1 MNEPN
6 LATKNTVL
14 IVSFE
19 ERNEAKKAAGKL
31 ENGENALGF
40 DEEAK
45 HWFAKPGADL
55 SKLSKWLPD
64 QHKGNPV
71 QDNNPAAEFG
81 ATLAEAGFELDGL
94 PVMDGKKHRVRTADD
109 KKGEKTGVYAGY
121 LDGVPAGWYQDHR
134 IHDQPV
140 KWVSTGQQVD
150 AEAQAHLR
158 AIAAQN
164 RIDRENALQR
174 QYAHNARRSGQ
185 VYNAM
190 PVADGSQEYLV
201 NKGVKAF
208 PGVKA
213 DKKNRVVI
221 PLVNE
226 EGEVRTLQRISA
238 NGFKSLKKNGQ
249 KTGNFFVV
257 GGELKNGEPVLYAE
271 GYSTAASISEATN
284 RPVVMTVDAGNL
296 PKVADKLKD
305 KYPDSLHVVLGDDDR
320 KNAVNKGMA
329 KAEEAATIANGVF
342 TVPAFTAEEKERG
355 LTDFNDLHQSRG
367 LDAVRDQVEGII
379 TEHTHKAET
388 MADKEHE
395 AINTGPVITE
405 NFEREMD
412 AALNVNHSSID
423 LEPYQSEE
431 DEYAEYMDQYYGEQN
446 AAPVPVA
453 AAEQNT
459 APAPVAAAEQNT
471 APAPVA
477 AAEQNAAPAPVAAAE
492 QNDDVEN
499 SIEPHIEQEKAQTA
513 DDDVR
518 AWLSSSRVSTA
529 DMLAEDD
536 EREGRKREEF
546 KQVEPDA
553 EEPVFKRQPQD
564 QDYFEDSSYKPV
576 VPDRVAKSYIEVE
589 GKYYF
594 QNRPDSLAFVDK
606 GAKLQTK
613 LSNSQVAGSMIDIAE
628 ARGWTEIQVK
638 GTEDFRREAWLQA
651 TARGLTAHGYKPKEE
666 DLARL
671 KKVAG
676 ERNINEV
683 EAREVADNVKTS
695 PSAPSGTT
703 SKNQSE
709 APTSKTGTTESSST
723 AQGKNEGAKVEAEEK
738 VNKLAGKLVEH
749 GVAPYEHKKDNKDNY
764 YVTLENADGKQ
775 STTWG
780 VDLQRAMAESEA
792 QPGDHV
798 ELENLGR
805 KAVTV
810 EKDVKDETGKVVKKE
825 TINTFRNSWQ
835 VKADAIRD
843 QERPAR
849 EIVKE
854 HPDLVNEITAVKL
867 AEKVSQSM
875 NADDKERFMSRVRD
889 KLADKVASGEKGPEL
904 KIKEVQTVDN
914 PRVKD
919 TELER

>member
-431 DEYAEYMDQYYGEQN
+431 DEYAEYMDQYHGEQN
-446 AAPVPVA
+446 A
-453 AAEQNT
+453 
-459 APAPVAAAEQNT
+459 

-613 LSNSQVAGSMIDIAE
+613 LSNNQVAGSMIDIAE

-904 KIKEVQTVDN
+904 KIKEVQTIDN

>member
-40 DEEAK
+40 NEEAK

-431 DEYAEYMDQYYGEQN
+431 DEY
-446 AAPVPVA
+446 
-453 AAEQNT
+453 
-459 APAPVAAAEQNT
+459 
-471 APAPVA
+471 
-477 AAEQNAAPAPVAAAE
+477 
-492 QNDDVEN
+492 DVEN

-553 EEPVFKRQPQD
+553 EEPVFKRQSQD

-703 SKNQSE
+703 SQNQSE

-749 GVAPYEHKKDNKDNY
+749 GAAPYEHKKDNKDNY

-904 KIKEVQTVDN
+904 KIKEVQTADN

>member
-342 TVPAFTAEEKERG
+342 TVPAFTDEEKERG

-446 AAPVPVA
+446 A
-453 AAEQNT
+453 E
-459 APAPVAAAEQNT
+459 PAPVAAT
-471 APAPVA
+471 
-477 AAEQNAAPAPVAAAE
+477 EQNAEPDPVAAAE

-499 SIEPHIEQEKAQTA
+499 SIEPHIEQEKAQSA

-703 SKNQSE
+703 SKNQPE

-723 AQGKNEGAKVEAEEK
+723 TQGKNEGAKVEAEEK

-749 GVAPYEHKKDNKDNY
+749 GTAPYEHKKDNKDNY

-849 EIVKE
+849 EIVNE

>member
-164 RIDRENALQR
+164 RIDRENALQQ
-174 QYAHNARRSGQ
+174 QYAHNARRAGQ

-201 NKGVKAF
+201 KKGVKAF
-208 PGVKA
+208 PGVKT

-329 KAEEAATIANGVF
+329 KAEEAAIIANGVF

-446 AAPVPVA
+446 TSPAPVA
-453 AAEQNT
+453 AAEQN
-459 APAPVAAAEQNT
+459 AEPAPVAAAEQNT
-471 APAPVA
+471 
-477 AAEQNAAPAPVAAAE
+477 
-492 QNDDVEN
+492 DVEN

-683 EAREVADNVKTS
+683 EAREVADSVKTS

-723 AQGKNEGAKVEAEEK
+723 TQGKNEGAKVEAEEK

-749 GVAPYEHKKDNKDNY
+749 GAAPYEHKKDNKDNY

-904 KIKEVQTVDN
+904 KIKEVQTVNN

>member
-453 AAEQNT
+453 AAEQN
-459 APAPVAAAEQNT
+459 
-471 APAPVA
+471 
-477 AAEQNAAPAPVAAAE
+477 AAPTPVAAAE

-553 EEPVFKRQPQD
+553 EEPVFKRQSQD

-749 GVAPYEHKKDNKDNY
+749 GAAPYEHKKDNKDNY

-875 NADDKERFMSRVRD
+875 NADDKERFMNRVRD

>member
-81 ATLAEAGFELDGL
+81 TTLAEAGFELDGL

-201 NKGVKAF
+201 KKGVKAF

-329 KAEEAATIANGVF
+329 KAEEAAIIANGVF

-446 AAPVPVA
+446 A
-453 AAEQNT
+453 E
-459 APAPVAAAEQNT
+459 
-471 APAPVA
+471 PAPVA
-477 AAEQNAAPAPVAAAE
+477 AAEQNA
-492 QNDDVEN
+492 DVEN

-553 EEPVFKRQPQD
+553 EESVFKRQPQD

-723 AQGKNEGAKVEAEEK
+723 TQGKNEGAKVEAEEK

-749 GVAPYEHKKDNKDNY
+749 GAAPYEHKKDNKDNY

>member
-201 NKGVKAF
+201 KKGVKAF

-320 KNAVNKGMA
+320 KNTVNKGMA

-367 LDAVRDQVEGII
+367 LDVVRDQVEGII

-446 AAPVPVA
+446 AAPTPVA
-453 AAEQNT
+453 AAEQNA
-459 APAPVAAAEQNT
+459 APTPM
-471 APAPVA
+471 A

-564 QDYFEDSSYKPV
+564 QDYFKDSSYKPV

-723 AQGKNEGAKVEAEEK
+723 TQGKNESAKVEAEEK

-749 GVAPYEHKKDNKDNY
+749 GAAPYEHKKDNKDNY

-798 ELENLGR
+798 ELKNLGR

>member
-423 LEPYQSEE
+423 LEPYQSED

-446 AAPVPVA
+446 AAP
-453 AAEQNT
+453 
-459 APAPVAAAEQNT
+459 APVAD
-471 APAPVA
+471 
-477 AAEQNAAPAPVAAAE
+477 AEQNAAPAPVAAAE
-492 QNDDVEN
+492 QNNDVEN

-749 GVAPYEHKKDNKDNY
+749 GAAPYEHKKDNKDNY

>member
-453 AAEQNT
+453 AAEQN
-459 APAPVAAAEQNT
+459 
-471 APAPVA
+471 
-477 AAEQNAAPAPVAAAE
+477 AAPTPVAAAE

-553 EEPVFKRQPQD
+553 EEPVFKRQSQD

-576 VPDRVAKSYIEVE
+576 VPDRVAKSYIEVK

-703 SKNQSE
+703 SQNQSE

-749 GVAPYEHKKDNKDNY
+749 GAAPYEHKKDNKDNY

>member
-453 AAEQNT
+453 AAEQN
-459 APAPVAAAEQNT
+459 
-471 APAPVA
+471 
-477 AAEQNAAPAPVAAAE
+477 AAPTPVAAAE

-499 SIEPHIEQEKAQTA
+499 SIELHIEQEKAQTA

-553 EEPVFKRQPQD
+553 EEPVFKRQSQD

-703 SKNQSE
+703 SQNQSE

-749 GVAPYEHKKDNKDNY
+749 GAAPYEHKKDNKDNY

-810 EKDVKDETGKVVKKE
+810 EKDIKDETGKVVKKE

>member
-431 DEYAEYMDQYYGEQN
+431 DEY
-446 AAPVPVA
+446 
-453 AAEQNT
+453 
-459 APAPVAAAEQNT
+459 
-471 APAPVA
+471 
-477 AAEQNAAPAPVAAAE
+477 
-492 QNDDVEN
+492 DVEN

-553 EEPVFKRQPQD
+553 EEPVFKRQSQD

-703 SKNQSE
+703 SQNQSE

-749 GVAPYEHKKDNKDNY
+749 GAAPYEHKKDNKDNY

>member
-140 KWVSTGQQVD
+140 KWVSTGQKVD
-150 AEAQAHLR
+150 SEAQAHLR

-431 DEYAEYMDQYYGEQN
+431 DEYAEYMDQYY
-446 AAPVPVA
+446 
-453 AAEQNT
+453 AEQNT
-459 APAPVAAAEQNT
+459 SPAPVAT
-471 APAPVA
+471 
-477 AAEQNAAPAPVAAAE
+477 AEQNAEPTPVAATE

-683 EAREVADNVKTS
+683 EAREVADSVKTS

-723 AQGKNEGAKVEAEEK
+723 TQGKNEGAKVEAEEK

-749 GVAPYEHKKDNKDNY
+749 GAAPYEHKKDNKDNY

-843 QERPAR
+843 QERTAR

-875 NADDKERFMSRVRD
+875 NAEDKERFMSRVRD

>member
-431 DEYAEYMDQYYGEQN
+431 DEY
-446 AAPVPVA
+446 
-453 AAEQNT
+453 
-459 APAPVAAAEQNT
+459 
-471 APAPVA
+471 
-477 AAEQNAAPAPVAAAE
+477 
-492 QNDDVEN
+492 DVEN

-553 EEPVFKRQPQD
+553 EEPVFKRQSQD

-628 ARGWTEIQVK
+628 TRGWTEIQVK

-703 SKNQSE
+703 SQNQSE

-749 GVAPYEHKKDNKDNY
+749 GAAPYEHKKDNKDNY

>member
-305 KYPDSLHVVLGDDDR
+305 KYPDSLHIVLGDDDR

-431 DEYAEYMDQYYGEQN
+431 DEYAEYMDQYY
-446 AAPVPVA
+446 
-453 AAEQNT
+453 AEQNT
-459 APAPVAAAEQNT
+459 SPAPVATAEQNAEPT
-471 APAPVA
+471 PVT
-477 AAEQNAAPAPVAAAE
+477 AAEQNAAPAPVAATE

-723 AQGKNEGAKVEAEEK
+723 TQGKNEGAKVEAEEK

-749 GVAPYEHKKDNKDNY
+749 GAAPYENKKDNKDNY

-792 QPGDHV
+792 QPGDHI

>member
-19 ERNEAKKAAGKL
+19 ERNEAKKAASKL

-40 DEEAK
+40 NEEAK

-71 QDNNPAAEFG
+71 QDNNPPAEFG

-150 AEAQAHLR
+150 SEAQAHLR

-226 EGEVRTLQRISA
+226 EGEVHTLQRISA

-431 DEYAEYMDQYYGEQN
+431 DEYAEYMDQYY
-446 AAPVPVA
+446 
-453 AAEQNT
+453 AEQNT
-459 APAPVAAAEQNT
+459 SPAPVAT
-471 APAPVA
+471 
-477 AAEQNAAPAPVAAAE
+477 AEQNAAPAPVAAAE

-723 AQGKNEGAKVEAEEK
+723 TQGKNEGAKVEAEEK

-749 GVAPYEHKKDNKDNY
+749 GAAPYEHKKDNKDNY

-792 QPGDHV
+792 QPGDHI

-875 NADDKERFMSRVRD
+875 TADDKERFMSRVRD
-889 KLADKVASGEKGPEL
+889 KLADKVANGEKGPEL

>member
-201 NKGVKAF
+201 KKGVKAF

-329 KAEEAATIANGVF
+329 KAEEAAIIANGVF

-405 NFEREMD
+405 SFEREMD

-446 AAPVPVA
+446 A
-453 AAEQNT
+453 E
-459 APAPVAAAEQNT
+459 
-471 APAPVA
+471 PAPVA
-477 AAEQNAAPAPVAAAE
+477 AAEQNA
-492 QNDDVEN
+492 DVEN

-576 VPDRVAKSYIEVE
+576 VPDRVVKSYIEVE

-695 PSAPSGTT
+695 PSAPSGTK

-749 GVAPYEHKKDNKDNY
+749 GAAPYEHKKDNKDNY

>member
-94 PVMDGKKHRVRTADD
+94 PVMDGKKHRVRTAGD

-459 APAPVAAAEQNT
+459 AA
-471 APAPVA
+471 APVA

-723 AQGKNEGAKVEAEEK
+723 AQGRNEGAKVEAEEK

-749 GVAPYEHKKDNKDNY
+749 GVAPYEHKKENKDNY

-792 QPGDHV
+792 QPGDHI

>member
-201 NKGVKAF
+201 QKGVKAF

-249 KTGNFFVV
+249 KTSNFFVV

-453 AAEQNT
+453 AAEQN
-459 APAPVAAAEQNT
+459 
-471 APAPVA
+471 
-477 AAEQNAAPAPVAAAE
+477 AAPTPVAAAE

-553 EEPVFKRQPQD
+553 EEPVFKRQSQD

-749 GVAPYEHKKDNKDNY
+749 GAAPYEHKKDNKDNY

>member
-459 APAPVAAAEQNT
+459 APAPVAAAEQNA

-477 AAEQNAAPAPVAAAE
+477 AAEQNAAP
-492 QNDDVEN
+492 
-499 SIEPHIEQEKAQTA
+499 
-513 DDDVR
+513 
-518 AWLSSSRVSTA
+518 
-529 DMLAEDD
+529 
-536 EREGRKREEF
+536 
-546 KQVEPDA
+546 
-553 EEPVFKRQPQD
+553 
-564 QDYFEDSSYKPV
+564 
-576 VPDRVAKSYIEVE
+576 
-589 GKYYF
+589 
-594 QNRPDSLAFVDK
+594 
-606 GAKLQTK
+606 
-613 LSNSQVAGSMIDIAE
+613 
-628 ARGWTEIQVK
+628 
-638 GTEDFRREAWLQA
+638 
-651 TARGLTAHGYKPKEE
+651 
-666 DLARL
+666 
-671 KKVAG
+671 
-676 ERNINEV
+676 
-683 EAREVADNVKTS
+683 
-695 PSAPSGTT
+695 
-703 SKNQSE
+703 
-709 APTSKTGTTESSST
+709 
-723 AQGKNEGAKVEAEEK
+723 
-738 VNKLAGKLVEH
+738 
-749 GVAPYEHKKDNKDNY
+749 
-764 YVTLENADGKQ
+764 
-775 STTWG
+775 
-780 VDLQRAMAESEA
+780 
-792 QPGDHV
+792 
-798 ELENLGR
+798 
-805 KAVTV
+805 
-810 EKDVKDETGKVVKKE
+810 
-825 TINTFRNSWQ
+825 
-835 VKADAIRD
+835 
-843 QERPAR
+843 
-849 EIVKE
+849 
-854 HPDLVNEITAVKL
+854 
-867 AEKVSQSM
+867 
-875 NADDKERFMSRVRD
+875 
-889 KLADKVASGEKGPEL
+889 
-904 KIKEVQTVDN
+904 
-914 PRVKD
+914 
-919 TELER
+919 

>member
-453 AAEQNT
+453 AAEQN
-459 APAPVAAAEQNT
+459 
-471 APAPVA
+471 
-477 AAEQNAAPAPVAAAE
+477 AAPTPVAAAE

-553 EEPVFKRQPQD
+553 EEPVFKRQSQD

-683 EAREVADNVKTS
+683 EAREIADNVKTS

-703 SKNQSE
+703 SKTQSE
-709 APTSKTGTTESSST
+709 APTSKTGPYESNSTT
-723 AQGKNEGAKVEAEEK
+723 QGKNESAKVETEEK

-749 GVAPYEHKKDNKDNY
+749 GAAPYEHKKDNKDNY

>member
-81 ATLAEAGFELDGL
+81 TTLAEAGFELDGL

-201 NKGVKAF
+201 KKGVKAF

-329 KAEEAATIANGVF
+329 KAEEAAIIANGVF

-446 AAPVPVA
+446 A
-453 AAEQNT
+453 E
-459 APAPVAAAEQNT
+459 
-471 APAPVA
+471 PAPVA
-477 AAEQNAAPAPVAAAE
+477 AAEQNAEPAPVAAAE
-492 QNDDVEN
+492 QNAEPAPVAAAEQNADVEN

-553 EEPVFKRQPQD
+553 EESVFKRQPQD

-703 SKNQSE
+703 TKNQSE

-723 AQGKNEGAKVEAEEK
+723 TQGKNEGAKVEAEEK

-749 GVAPYEHKKDNKDNY
+749 GAAPYEHKKDNKDNY

>member
-174 QYAHNARRSGQ
+174 QYAHNARRAGQ

-201 NKGVKAF
+201 KKGVKAF

-329 KAEEAATIANGVF
+329 KAEEAAIIANGVF

-412 AALNVNHSSID
+412 AALKVNHSSID

-431 DEYAEYMDQYYGEQN
+431 DEYAEYMDQYY
-446 AAPVPVA
+446 
-453 AAEQNT
+453 AEQNT
-459 APAPVAAAEQNT
+459 SPAPVVTAEQN
-471 APAPVA
+471 AEPAPVA
-477 AAEQNAAPAPVAAAE
+477 AAEQNAEPAPVAAAE
-492 QNDDVEN
+492 QYADVEN

-683 EAREVADNVKTS
+683 EAREVADSVKTS

-723 AQGKNEGAKVEAEEK
+723 TQGKNEGAKVEAEEK

-749 GVAPYEHKKDNKDNY
+749 GAAPYEHKKDNKDNY

>member
-164 RIDRENALQR
+164 RIDRENALQQ
-174 QYAHNARRSGQ
+174 QYAHNARRAGQ

-201 NKGVKAF
+201 KKGVKAF

-329 KAEEAATIANGVF
+329 KAEEAAIIANGVF

-431 DEYAEYMDQYYGEQN
+431 DEYAEYMDQYYG
-446 AAPVPVA
+446 
-453 AAEQNT
+453 
-459 APAPVAAAEQNT
+459 
-471 APAPVA
+471 
-477 AAEQNAAPAPVAAAE
+477 EQNAAPAPVAAAE

-723 AQGKNEGAKVEAEEK
+723 TQGKNEGAKVEAEEK

-749 GVAPYEHKKDNKDNY
+749 GAAPYEHKKDNKDNY

-798 ELENLGR
+798 ELKNLGR

>member
-405 NFEREMD
+405 NFEREID

-453 AAEQNT
+453 AAEQN
-459 APAPVAAAEQNT
+459 
-471 APAPVA
+471 
-477 AAEQNAAPAPVAAAE
+477 AAPTPVAAAE

-553 EEPVFKRQPQD
+553 EEPVFKRQSQD

-749 GVAPYEHKKDNKDNY
+749 GAAPYEHKKDNKDNY

>member
-257 GGELKNGEPVLYAE
+257 GGELKNGDPVLYAE

-431 DEYAEYMDQYYGEQN
+431 DEYAEYMDQYYG
-446 AAPVPVA
+446 
-453 AAEQNT
+453 
-459 APAPVAAAEQNT
+459 
-471 APAPVA
+471 
-477 AAEQNAAPAPVAAAE
+477 EQNAAPAPVAAAE

-723 AQGKNEGAKVEAEEK
+723 TQGKNEGAKVEAEEK

-749 GVAPYEHKKDNKDNY
+749 GAAPYEHKKDNKDNY

-780 VDLQRAMAESEA
+780 VDLQRAMTESEA

>member
-164 RIDRENALQR
+164 RIDRENALQQ
-174 QYAHNARRSGQ
+174 QYAHNARRAGQ

-201 NKGVKAF
+201 KKGVKAF

-329 KAEEAATIANGVF
+329 KAEEAAIIANGVF

-446 AAPVPVA
+446 TSPAPVVTAEQNAEPAPVA
-453 AAEQNT
+453 AAEQN
-459 APAPVAAAEQNT
+459 AEPAPVAAAEQNT
-471 APAPVA
+471 
-477 AAEQNAAPAPVAAAE
+477 
-492 QNDDVEN
+492 DVEN

-683 EAREVADNVKTS
+683 EAREVADSVKTS

-723 AQGKNEGAKVEAEEK
+723 TQGKNEGAKVEAEEK

-749 GVAPYEHKKDNKDNY
+749 GAAPYEHKKDNKDNY

-904 KIKEVQTVDN
+904 KIKEVQTVNN

>member
-174 QYAHNARRSGQ
+174 QYAHNARRAGQ

-201 NKGVKAF
+201 KKGVKAF

-329 KAEEAATIANGVF
+329 KAEEAAIIANGVF

-412 AALNVNHSSID
+412 AALKVNHSSID

-431 DEYAEYMDQYYGEQN
+431 DEYAEYMDQYY
-446 AAPVPVA
+446 
-453 AAEQNT
+453 AEQNT
-459 APAPVAAAEQNT
+459 SPAPVVTAEQNAEPAPVAAAEQY
-471 APAPVA
+471 A
-477 AAEQNAAPAPVAAAE
+477 
-492 QNDDVEN
+492 DVEN

-683 EAREVADNVKTS
+683 EAREVADSVKTS

-723 AQGKNEGAKVEAEEK
+723 TQGKNEGAKVEAEEK

-749 GVAPYEHKKDNKDNY
+749 GAAPYEHKKDNKDNY

>member
-174 QYAHNARRSGQ
+174 QYAYNARRSGQ

-201 NKGVKAF
+201 KKGVKAF

-329 KAEEAATIANGVF
+329 KAEEAAIIANGVF

-412 AALNVNHSSID
+412 AALKVNHSSID

-431 DEYAEYMDQYYGEQN
+431 DEYAEYMDQYY
-446 AAPVPVA
+446 
-453 AAEQNT
+453 AEQNT
-459 APAPVAAAEQNT
+459 SPAPVVTAEQN
-471 APAPVA
+471 AEPAPVA
-477 AAEQNAAPAPVAAAE
+477 AAEQNAEPAPVAAAE

-703 SKNQSE
+703 SKTQSE
-709 APTSKTGTTESSST
+709 APTSKTGPHESNSKT
-723 AQGKNEGAKVEAEEK
+723 QGKNESAKVETEEK

-749 GVAPYEHKKDNKDNY
+749 GAAPYEHKKDNKDNY

>member
-431 DEYAEYMDQYYGEQN
+431 DEYEEYMDQYYGEQN

-453 AAEQNT
+453 AAEQN
-459 APAPVAAAEQNT
+459 
-471 APAPVA
+471 
-477 AAEQNAAPAPVAAAE
+477 AAPTPVAAAE

-553 EEPVFKRQPQD
+553 EEPVFKRQSQD

-749 GVAPYEHKKDNKDNY
+749 GAAPYEHKKDNKDNY

-875 NADDKERFMSRVRD
+875 NADDKERFMNRVRD

>member
-431 DEYAEYMDQYYGEQN
+431 DEY
-446 AAPVPVA
+446 
-453 AAEQNT
+453 
-459 APAPVAAAEQNT
+459 
-471 APAPVA
+471 
-477 AAEQNAAPAPVAAAE
+477 
-492 QNDDVEN
+492 DVEN

-553 EEPVFKRQPQD
+553 EEPVFKRQSQD

-703 SKNQSE
+703 SQNQSE

-749 GVAPYEHKKDNKDNY
+749 GAAPYEHKKDNKDNY

-875 NADDKERFMSRVRD
+875 NANDKERFMSRVRD

-904 KIKEVQTVDN
+904 KIKEVQTADN

>member
-164 RIDRENALQR
+164 RIDRENALQQ
-174 QYAHNARRSGQ
+174 QYAHNSRRAGQ

-201 NKGVKAF
+201 KKGVKAF
-208 PGVKA
+208 PGVKT

-329 KAEEAATIANGVF
+329 KAEEAAIIANGVF

-446 AAPVPVA
+446 TSPAPVA
-453 AAEQNT
+453 AAEQN
-459 APAPVAAAEQNT
+459 AEPAPVAAAEQNT
-471 APAPVA
+471 
-477 AAEQNAAPAPVAAAE
+477 
-492 QNDDVEN
+492 DVEN

-683 EAREVADNVKTS
+683 EAREVADSVKTS

-723 AQGKNEGAKVEAEEK
+723 TQGKNEGAKVEAEEK

-749 GVAPYEHKKDNKDNY
+749 GAAPYEHKKDNKDNY

-904 KIKEVQTVDN
+904 KIKEVQTVNN

>member
-213 DKKNRVVI
+213 DKKNRMVI

-453 AAEQNT
+453 AAEQN
-459 APAPVAAAEQNT
+459 
-471 APAPVA
+471 
-477 AAEQNAAPAPVAAAE
+477 AAPTPVAAAE

-553 EEPVFKRQPQD
+553 EEPVFKRQSQD

-576 VPDRVAKSYIEVE
+576 VPDRVAKSYIEVK

-703 SKNQSE
+703 SQNQSE

-749 GVAPYEHKKDNKDNY
+749 GAAPYEHKKDNKDNY

>member
-94 PVMDGKKHRVRTADD
+94 PVMDGKKHRVKTADD

-174 QYAHNARRSGQ
+174 QYAHNALRAGQ

-201 NKGVKAF
+201 KKGVKAF
-208 PGVKA
+208 SGVKA

-329 KAEEAATIANGVF
+329 KAEEAAIIANGVF

-405 NFEREMD
+405 DFEREMD
-412 AALNVNHSSID
+412 AALNVNRSSID

-431 DEYAEYMDQYYGEQN
+431 DEYAEYMAQYYGEQN
-446 AAPVPVA
+446 
-453 AAEQNT
+453 T
-459 APAPVAAAEQNT
+459 
-471 APAPVA
+471 
-477 AAEQNAAPAPVAAAE
+477 APAPVAAAE

-723 AQGKNEGAKVEAEEK
+723 TQGKNEGAKVEAEEK

-749 GVAPYEHKKDNKDNY
+749 GAAPYEHKKDNKDNY

>member
-164 RIDRENALQR
+164 RIDRENALQQ
-174 QYAHNARRSGQ
+174 QYAHNARRAGQ

-201 NKGVKAF
+201 KKGVKAF

-329 KAEEAATIANGVF
+329 KAEEAAIIANGVF

-446 AAPVPVA
+446 AAPV
-453 AAEQNT
+453 
-459 APAPVAAAEQNT
+459 
-471 APAPVA
+471 PVA

-723 AQGKNEGAKVEAEEK
+723 TQGKNEGAKVEAEEK

-749 GVAPYEHKKDNKDNY
+749 GAAPYEHKKDNKDNY

>member
-201 NKGVKAF
+201 KKGVKAF

-329 KAEEAATIANGVF
+329 KAEEAAIIANGVF

-405 NFEREMD
+405 SFEREMD

-446 AAPVPVA
+446 A
-453 AAEQNT
+453 E
-459 APAPVAAAEQNT
+459 
-471 APAPVA
+471 PAPVA
-477 AAEQNAAPAPVAAAE
+477 AAEQNA
-492 QNDDVEN
+492 DVEN

-536 EREGRKREEF
+536 ERESRKREEF

-576 VPDRVAKSYIEVE
+576 VPDRVVKSYIEVE

-695 PSAPSGTT
+695 PSAPSGTK

-749 GVAPYEHKKDNKDNY
+749 GAAPYEHKKDNKDNY

>member
-174 QYAHNARRSGQ
+174 QYAHNARRAGQ

-201 NKGVKAF
+201 KKGVKAF

-329 KAEEAATIANGVF
+329 KAEEAAIIANGVF

-412 AALNVNHSSID
+412 AALKVNHSSID

-431 DEYAEYMDQYYGEQN
+431 DEYAEYMDQYYAEQNTSPAPVVTAEQN
-446 AAPVPVA
+446 AEPTPVA
-453 AAEQNT
+453 AAEQN
-459 APAPVAAAEQNT
+459 AE
-471 APAPVA
+471 PAPVA
-477 AAEQNAAPAPVAAAE
+477 AAEQNA
-492 QNDDVEN
+492 DVEN

-683 EAREVADNVKTS
+683 EAREVADSVKTS

-723 AQGKNEGAKVEAEEK
+723 TQGKNEGAKVEAEEK

-749 GVAPYEHKKDNKDNY
+749 GAAPYEHKKDNKDNY

>member
-140 KWVSTGQQVD
+140 KWISTGQQVD

-453 AAEQNT
+453 AAEQN
-459 APAPVAAAEQNT
+459 
-471 APAPVA
+471 
-477 AAEQNAAPAPVAAAE
+477 AAPAPVAAAE

-553 EEPVFKRQPQD
+553 EEPVFKRQSQD

-749 GVAPYEHKKDNKDNY
+749 GAAPYEHKKDNKDNY

>member
-257 GGELKNGEPVLYAE
+257 GGELKNGDPVLYAE

-431 DEYAEYMDQYYGEQN
+431 DEYAEYMDQYYG
-446 AAPVPVA
+446 
-453 AAEQNT
+453 
-459 APAPVAAAEQNT
+459 
-471 APAPVA
+471 
-477 AAEQNAAPAPVAAAE
+477 EQNAAPAPVAAAE

-723 AQGKNEGAKVEAEEK
+723 TQGKNEGAKVEAEEK

-749 GVAPYEHKKDNKDNY
+749 GAAPYEHKKDNKDNY

-780 VDLQRAMAESEA
+780 VDLQRAMTESEA

-810 EKDVKDETGKVVKKE
+810 EKDIKDETGKVVKKE

>member
-201 NKGVKAF
+201 KKGVKAF

-412 AALNVNHSSID
+412 AALNVNNSSID
-423 LEPYQSEE
+423 LEPYQSED

-446 AAPVPVA
+446 AAPVSVT
-453 AAEQNT
+453 AAEQN
-459 APAPVAAAEQNT
+459 A

-695 PSAPSGTT
+695 PSTPSGTT

-749 GVAPYEHKKDNKDNY
+749 GAAPYEHKKDNKDNY